1 MTVEL
6 HQILHLPRKLNVQ
19 LECNFIKYCACHE
32 KWQLNCTKYCTC
44 HANWM
49 CNRSAT
55 SPNIAPTRKSVLFF
69 DSTTF
74 LWLCNVVRIS
84 EASQLSFLWY
94 YLVLGWVECT
104 ITLYFPLAKH
114 NQRAV
119 HQTFAGRSWIIS
131 QRMRSLQSKTAVQGS
146 GHLHQCD
153 RIFVEFL
160 SKMHFFG
167 VREKNPRIWQ
177 I

>member
-1 MTVEL
+1 
-6 HQILHLPRKLNVQ
+6 
-19 LECNFIKYCACHE
+19 
-32 KWQLNCTKYCTC
+32 
-44 HANWM
+44 M

-69 DSTTF
+69 GSTTF

-104 ITLYFPLAKH
+104 ITLYFPLAKR

-119 HQTFAGRSWIIS
+119 HQTLAGRSWIIS
-131 QRMRSLQSKTAVQGS
+131 QRMRSLQSKTAVQGP

-153 RIFVEFL
+153 RTFL
-160 SKMHFFG
+160 VFAKRTQGFDKYKKS
-167 VREKNPRIWQ
+167 RESWGTLFCTMLLCLVTWLITWFNDTWYMIQRVVQWIIQ
-177 I
+177 